1 MRWDRGIAGWE
12 GRFGVVW
19 DHAVKTECLG
29 WEFRMEDLGFERC
42 GSMVWEHRMVSR
54 DRGLGW
60 DGLTGW
66 DRRS

>member
-1 MRWDRGIAGWE
+1 M
-12 GRFGVVW
+12 VW

-60 DGLTGW
+60 DGRTGW